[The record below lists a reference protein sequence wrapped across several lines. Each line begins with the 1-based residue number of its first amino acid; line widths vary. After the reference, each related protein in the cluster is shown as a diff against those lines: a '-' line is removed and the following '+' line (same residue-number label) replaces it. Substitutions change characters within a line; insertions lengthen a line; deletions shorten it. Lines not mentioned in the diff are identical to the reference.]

1 MHMNSL
7 KIKGGYGEHG
17 RSCFMIEYVAKRYI
31 MFDCGIMDTDP
42 FPFPNIN
49 EDEARNTDFLF
60 LSHAHKDHCGA
71 VDHLVA
77 KGFDGTILA
86 TKQTLELA
94 DIHYK
99 KTINLKATGI
109 GMHKQP
115 FFTVTFGRSGHSPG
129 SLWFLLTL
137 NDGYKFFYSG
147 DFQIDPL
154 LYACDIPKDIT
165 ADVAIIDMAH
175 DQLMQRAEEMRND
188 ILAMIKR
195 YLTQGFKV
203 IMPVQLYGRGNELLY
218 LLANN
223 FAKEKIAIDKRMM
236 IAIEKMLKD
245 QNWMQKD
252 HRQEFIQSYEAIKN
266 NDIRRADLILLA
278 DTHLEKADN
287 QLLVEQL
294 LSEKAIIIAS
304 GRKKGGSFVCQ
315 MLEENKAI
323 RICYP
328 HHSSR
333 ADALTLYDI
342 NNFKI
347 TLPFHSEIK
356 EVWG

>member
-1 MHMNSL
+1 MLMNRL
-7 KIKGGYGEHG
+7 IIKGGYGEHG
-17 RSCFMIEYVAKRYI
+17 RSCFMIEYAAKRYI

-42 FPFPNIN
+42 FPFPDIS

-71 VDHLVA
+71 VDHLLA

-86 TKQTLELA
+86 TKQTFALA
-94 DIHYK
+94 NIHHQKMVYLNAAGNG
-99 KTINLKATGI
+99 TYEHQNLSVAY
-109 GMHKQP
+109 
-115 FFTVTFGRSGHSPG
+115 GRSGHCPG

-137 NDGYKFFYSG
+137 ADGYKFFYSG

-175 DQLMQRAEEMRND
+175 DQLLQNAEELRK
-188 ILAMIKR
+188 AMLLTITR
-195 YLTQGFKV
+195 YLAQGFKV
-203 IMPVQLYGRGNELLY
+203 ILPVQLYGRGNELLY
-218 LLANN
+218 LLAKN

-236 IAIEKMLKD
+236 IAIEKMLEE
-245 QNWMQKD
+245 QNWMQKA
-252 HRQEFIQSYEAIKN
+252 HHQEFIQSYEAIKD
-266 NDIRRADLILLA
+266 NDIRQADLILLA

-287 QLLVEQL
+287 QLLVEPL

-304 GRKKGGSFVCQ
+304 GRKKEGSFVCQ

>member
-1 MHMNSL
+1 MNRL
-7 KIKGGYGEHG
+7 IIKGGYGEHG

-71 VDHLVA
+71 VDHLLA
-77 KGFDGTILA
+77 QGFDGTILA
-86 TKQTLELA
+86 TKQTFALA
-94 DIHYK
+94 NIHYHK
-99 KTINLKATGI
+99 MVYLNAAGNGRYEHQNLSVAY
-109 GMHKQP
+109 
-115 FFTVTFGRSGHSPG
+115 GRSGHSPG

-137 NDGYKFFYSG
+137 ADGYKFFYSG
-147 DFQIDPL
+147 DFQINPL
-154 LYACDIPKDIT
+154 LYACDVPSDIT
-165 ADVAIIDMAH
+165 ADVAVIDMAH
-175 DQLMQRAEEMRND
+175 DQLMKRAEELRK
-188 ILAMIKR
+188 AMLLTIKR
-195 YLTQGFKV
+195 YLAQGFK
-203 IMPVQLYGRGNELLY
+203 IILPVQQYGRGNELLY
-218 LLANN
+218 LMAMN
-223 FAKEKIAIDKRMM
+223 FAQEEIAIDKRMAM
-236 IAIEKMLKD
+236 AIEKMLEE
-245 QNWMQKD
+245 QSWMFVD
-252 HRQEFIQSYEAIKN
+252 HRQNFIQSFAHIKT
-266 NDIRRADLILLA
+266 NDIMQAKIILIA

-304 GRKKGGSFVCQ
+304 GRKKEGSFVCQ

>member
-1 MHMNSL
+1 MLMNRL
-7 KIKGGYGEHG
+7 IIKGGYGEHG
-17 RSCFMIEYVAKRYI
+17 RTCFMIEYAAKRYI

-42 FPFPNIN
+42 FPFPDIS

-71 VDHLVA
+71 VDHLLA

-86 TKQTLELA
+86 TKQTFALA
-94 DIHYK
+94 NIHHQKMVYLNAAGNG
-99 KTINLKATGI
+99 TYEHQNLSVAY
-109 GMHKQP
+109 
-115 FFTVTFGRSGHSPG
+115 GRSGHCPG

-137 NDGYKFFYSG
+137 ADGYKFFYSG

-175 DQLMQRAEEMRND
+175 DQLLQNAEELRK
-188 ILAMIKR
+188 AMLLTITR
-195 YLTQGFKV
+195 YLAQGFKV
-203 IMPVQLYGRGNELLY
+203 ILPVQLYGRGNELLY
-218 LLANN
+218 LLAKN

-236 IAIEKMLKD
+236 IAIEKMLEE
-245 QNWMQKD
+245 QSWMLVD
-252 HRQEFIQSYEAIKN
+252 HRQDFIQSFVQIKT
-266 NDIRRADLILLA
+266 NDIMQANIILIA

-304 GRKKGGSFVCQ
+304 GRKKEGSFVCQ

-333 ADALTLYDI
+333 ADAMYLHRI
-342 NNFKI
+342 NHFKI
-347 TLPFHSEIK
+347 TLPFHTKVQEA
-356 EVWG
+356 WQ